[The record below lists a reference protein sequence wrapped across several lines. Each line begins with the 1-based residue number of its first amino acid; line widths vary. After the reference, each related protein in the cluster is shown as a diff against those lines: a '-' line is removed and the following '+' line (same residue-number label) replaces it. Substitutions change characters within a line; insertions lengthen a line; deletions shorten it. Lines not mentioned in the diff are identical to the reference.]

1 MHKTVLLNEAI
12 DNLNIKED
20 GIYVD
25 CTLGFGGHSGLILE
39 RIKRGFLFAF
49 DQDDMAL
56 EYSEKKLKEIG
67 SNFELIKSNFAYI
80 KEELNKRNVTEVDG
94 IVFDLGVSSPQLDIA
109 DRGFSFHKDA
119 KLDMRMDTTKEFS
132 AYNVVNEYSY
142 EELVRVIRDYGEE
155 KYATSIAK
163 NIVKDRESK
172 PIETTFELVDIIKK
186 SMPYKAMKDSHP
198 ARRTFQAIRIEV
210 NNELEVLKKENCD
223 FIVSIGGGSPQDCG
237 KAISVLA
244 TNGGK
249 ITDYEGVNKS
259 QKKCLP
265 IVAIAT
271 TAGTS
276 AEVTIN
282 YVITDEETHI
292 KMIMVDRNTLAS
304 ITVNDPELMLSKP
317 AGLTAATGMDALTH
331 AMEAVVANGAIDVT
345 DATALYAIKQ
355 IFEYLPRAVENG
367 QDIEARE
374 QMCYACFLNGIAF
387 SNAGLGNVHAM
398 AHQLGGLYDLP
409 HGVCNA
415 MLLPI
420 VEEEN
425 AKQAPAKFRVMAETI
440 GMDVEGKTDEECMD
454 FVIGKIK
461 ELSERVGIPKTLSE
475 LGVENPDFETLAENS
490 MKDACAGANPVFFD
504 KELLIKLFKK
514 IA

>member
-155 KYATSIAK
+155 KYASSIAN
-163 NIVKDRESK
+163 NIIKTRENK
-172 PIETTFELVDIIKK
+172 KIETTLELVEVIKK

-198 ARRTFQAIRIEV
+198 ARKTFQAIRIEV
-210 NNELEVLKKENCD
+210 NNEIKPLYNTVKDCIDSLRTGGRLCIITFHSLEDRAVKNAYIEAKGKCTCPKDLPYCVCGAKSLGKVVTKK
-223 FIVSIGGGSPQDCG
+223 
-237 KAISVLA
+237 
-244 TNGGK
+244 
-249 ITDYEGVNKS
+249 
-259 QKKCLP
+259 P
-265 IVAIAT
+265 IVASEEEQLENSRSK
-271 TAGTS
+271 S
-276 AEVTIN
+276 A
-282 YVITDEETHI
+282 
-292 KMIMVDRNTLAS
+292 KLR
-304 ITVNDPELMLSKP
+304 
-317 AGLTAATGMDALTH
+317 
-331 AMEAVVANGAIDVT
+331 
-345 DATALYAIKQ
+345 
-355 IFEYLPRAVENG
+355 IFE
-367 QDIEARE
+367 
-374 QMCYACFLNGIAF
+374 
-387 SNAGLGNVHAM
+387 
-398 AHQLGGLYDLP
+398 
-409 HGVCNA
+409 
-415 MLLPI
+415 
-420 VEEEN
+420 
-425 AKQAPAKFRVMAETI
+425 
-440 GMDVEGKTDEECMD
+440 KT
-454 FVIGKIK
+454 
-461 ELSERVGIPKTLSE
+461 
-475 LGVENPDFETLAENS
+475 
-490 MKDACAGANPVFFD
+490 
-504 KELLIKLFKK
+504 
-514 IA
+514 